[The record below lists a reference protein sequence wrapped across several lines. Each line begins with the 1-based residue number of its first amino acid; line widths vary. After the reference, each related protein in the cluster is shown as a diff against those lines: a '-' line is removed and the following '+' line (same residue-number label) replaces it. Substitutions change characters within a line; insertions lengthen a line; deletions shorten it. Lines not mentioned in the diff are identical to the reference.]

1 MISISDALE
10 RIIERN
16 NFLEFGLENR
26 LLNLS
31 QAARL
36 LHPLVEART
45 KKQVK
50 LSAVVMALS
59 RLQGKI
65 KKSKLPSSDEFKID
79 SLTIQTGLSTLTIER
94 SRTLHERLRQ
104 FLKEIQKQDGF
115 ATITEGMSQT
125 TIIFDSAFRPKAK
138 ELFPERA
145 IFRDS
150 HLAALRIGF
159 SKKYLDTPGFIY
171 SILHQLTLQ
180 GINLI
185 EIAST
190 ATELLLYMRPED
202 IRLAFD
208 TLFAKFSAPR

>member
-1 MISISDALE
+1 MISITDALHE
-10 RIIERN
+10 IIRRS
-16 NFLEFGLENR
+16 NFFEFGLEHK

-31 QAARL
+31 QAARV

-59 RLQGKI
+59 RLQGKLA
-65 KKSKLPSSDEFKID
+65 KSGNLPTNDWKID
-79 SLTIQTGLSTLTIER
+79 SLTIQSGLSTLTIER

-115 ATITEGMSQT
+115 VTITEGMSQT

-145 IFRDS
+145 VFRDS

-208 TLFAKFSAPR
+208 TLFAKFSPRR